1 MKISKFNGKGDGM
14 SQKALMDKKEIIER
28 LREHGCRITKQRML
42 LLDIILSEECS
53 CSKEIY
59 YKASAI
65 DKSIGSAT
73 VYRMINTLEEIG
85 AIDRRNMYRIE
96 CSKNC
101 VDSFGCTVE
110 LEDDTV
116 IEFSETRWNQI
127 IAAGLKACGY
137 LNGQEIRSVVA
148 NG

>member
-1 MKISKFNGKGDGM
+1 
-14 SQKALMDKKEIIER
+14 MDKEEIIER
-28 LREHGCRITKQRML
+28 LREHGCRITKQRLL
-42 LLDIILSEECS
+42 LLDIILSEDCS

-65 DKSIGSAT
+65 DSSIGSAT

-96 CSKNC
+96 CGKDC
-101 VDSFGCTVE
+101 AKEFGCKVE

-116 IEFSETRWNQI
+116 IELSGSKWNQI

-137 LNGQEIRSVVA
+137 LNGQQVRSVVA
-148 NG
+148 NI

>member
-1 MKISKFNGKGDGM
+1 
-14 SQKALMDKKEIIER
+14 
-28 LREHGCRITKQRML
+28 REHGCRITKHRLL

-65 DKSIGSAT
+65 DDSIGSAT

-85 AIDRRNMYRIE
+85 AIDRRNMYRIDCGRDCAKE
-96 CSKNC
+96 
-101 VDSFGCTVE
+101 FGCKVE

-116 IEFSETRWNQI
+116 IEFSGSKWNQI
-127 IAAGLKACGY
+127 VTAGLKACGY
-137 LNGQEIRSVVA
+137 LNGKEVRSVVA
-148 NG
+148 NV

>member
-1 MKISKFNGKGDGM
+1 MNQREGID
-14 SQKALMDKKEIIER
+14 KAEIIER
-28 LREHGCRITKQRML
+28 LREHGCRITKQRLL
-42 LLDIILSEECS
+42 LLDTILSEDCS

-65 DKSIGSAT
+65 DSSIGSAT

-96 CSKNC
+96 CGKDC
-101 VDSFGCTVE
+101 AKEFGCKVE

-116 IEFSETRWNQI
+116 LELSGSKWNKI
-127 IAAGLKACGY
+127 IAEGLKACGY
-137 LNGQEIRSVVA
+137 LHGQKVRSVVA
-148 NG
+148 NV